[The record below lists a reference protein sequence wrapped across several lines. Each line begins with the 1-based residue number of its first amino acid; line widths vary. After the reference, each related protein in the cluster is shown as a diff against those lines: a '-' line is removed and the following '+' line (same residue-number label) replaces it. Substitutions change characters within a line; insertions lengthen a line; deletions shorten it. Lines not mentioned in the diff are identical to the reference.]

1 MKTDKEIQFEVWAQF
16 RVARKSTIGIQD
28 FFIDEYNISPEF
40 LIPNLHLT
48 IYHSRRPMPDVE
60 ELNRPCH
67 LSIDTLDTRFMVLAP
82 GGENPRHDLIPAKK
96 KVGIRIH
103 KSSKFRDKIFEYRQQ
118 FFLHETPKVLGLRKP
133 SSKTRNAFGA
143 RNFQPHIAI
152 LKSGSGIQNDLTE
165 VGDNFRDFVQEIHF
179 DRFVIHKRR
188 NF

>member
-16 RVARKSTIGIQD
+16 RVARKSVIEIQN

-40 LIPNLHLT
+40 LVSNLHLT

-60 ELNRPCH
+60 EIFKSCH

-82 GGENPRHDLIPAKK
+82 GGENPRPNLVPAKK
-96 KVGIRIH
+96 KIGIRIH
-103 KSSKFRDKIFEYRQQ
+103 KSSKFREKILEYRRQ
-118 FFLHETPKVLGLRKP
+118 FFLYETRKVLGTRKP

-143 RNFQPHIAI
+143 RHFQPHIAI
-152 LKSGSGIQNDLTE
+152 LKSGSGIQTDLTE
-165 VGDNFRDFVQEIHF
+165 VGDNFRDSIHEIHF
-179 DRFVIHKRR
+179 DKFIIHKQR